1 MDTFVI
7 KNFTVKPY
15 QSSPLSKHICNH
27 VCMHAHKYSQGLFV
41 SASISAYIWI
51 SWAHFFFVGSKFFWF
66 FCFCLCFFFHSFV
79 HSFVMISWKIKG
91 IINPSEHVHMNSSC
105 LSCTLYVRRNIL
117 VSQWLKPSNVLV
129 VIACISAQFP
139 VVELDFAD
147 WFSIASD
154 PFGCQV
160 SCRIST
166 EWDCQLKYSLA
177 KTVKLE
183 VLACSFHTNFN
194 YVTSLE

>member
-1 MDTFVI
+1 MFA
-7 KNFTVKPY
+7 
-15 QSSPLSKHICNH
+15 
-27 VCMHAHKYSQGLFV
+27 CMHTNIVRDYL
-41 SASISAYIWI
+41 
-51 SWAHFFFVGSKFFWF
+51 WAHQYLHTYELVEHIFFCWMQVFFVFFFIHLFIDLWWSLQKVRNSVLKIFE
-66 FCFCLCFFFHSFV
+66 
-79 HSFVMISWKIKG
+79 IWKIKG
-91 IINPSEHVHMNSSC
+91 IINPPEHVHMNSSC
-105 LSCTLYVRRNIL
+105 LSRTLYVRRNIL

-147 WFSIASD
+147 WFSTASD

-166 EWDCQLKYSLA
+166 EWDCQFKYSLA